1 MYPNPRQAASAYRG
15 LELETSVSQAD
26 PHALICMLFDG
37 VIGAVARARA
47 ALRVGETAA
56 RGEATTRA
64 LRLLDEGLKA
74 SLDPRGGELSANLEA
89 LYEYMSHRLLSANS
103 SGDDARY
110 AEVAAMLEQ
119 LRDAWRRIAPGAR
132 SARQAA

>member
-1 MYPNPRQAASAYRG
+1 
-15 LELETSVSQAD
+15 
-26 PHALICMLFDG
+26 MLFDG

>member
-1 MYPNPRQAASAYRG
+1 MYANPRQATSAYRG